1 MNETEHGK
9 EQGLSDNAITNENNW
24 IDYESS
30 SNKNFIIDGMSEE
43 QIKNNSLHFLISQHK
58 IPFLGI

>member
-43 QIKNNSLHFLISQHK
+43 QIKNNSLHFLISHHK